1 MTLARVYRCGVH
13 PTSRGWHAFASTPAG
28 VIVLAGAPLLA
39 TQMAHRK
46 LSLALIA
53 VASLIAFLAIF
64 SLWANRL
71 VLNTDN
77 WTDTSSEL
85 LANDDIRGQI
95 SIFLVDQLYE
105 NVDVK
110 GPIEDALP
118 PRAKPLAGPAAGA
131 LQDVAVRAAN
141 EILDRPRPQQLW
153 EQANRRA
160 HTRFMNVVE
169 GGGDVVST
177 EGGNVTLDLKSLL
190 GQTADRV
197 GVGARAEAKIPP
209 DAAQITI
216 MKSDNLAFAQ
226 DLVRVLKA
234 SAIALV
240 VLMLILYSAGIYLAR
255 DWRRR
260 ALRSAGFGLLLAGGA
275 ALVVR
280 KLAGDAVV
288 GSLVSTESVRP
299 AAEAAWSIST
309 SLLVEA
315 ASAALLYGIVA
326 IGAAWLAGPT
336 SLATSSRRTLA
347 PYLREPRI
355 AWGALAVVVLIL
367 LAWGPT
373 PALRRPLTAI
383 LLAGLLAL
391 GLEALRRQTA
401 REFPHV
407 SREESMA
414 RMRDRV
420 AGVGRWMRGPA
431 HASNGHG
438 NGALASE
445 RLEQL
450 ERLGRL
456 RDSGVL
462 SASEFE
468 HEKTALMEPS
478 GERVVL

>member
-1 MTLARVYRCGVH
+1 
-13 PTSRGWHAFASTPAG
+13 
-28 VIVLAGAPLLA
+28 
-39 TQMAHRK
+39 MAHRK

-53 VASLIAFLAIF
+53 VASLMAFLAIF

-85 LANDDIRGQI
+85 LANDDIRGQV

-110 GPIEDALP
+110 GPIEEALP

-131 LQDVAVRAAN
+131 LQDVAVRVAN
-141 EILDRPRPQQLW
+141 ELLQRPRPQALW

-234 SAIALV
+234 SAIVLV
-240 VLMLILYSAGIYLAR
+240 VLMLILYAVGIYLAR

-260 ALRSAGFGLLLAGGA
+260 ALRSAGFGLLLAGAA
-275 ALVVR
+275 ALVAR

-336 SLATSSRRTLA
+336 SLATSWRRTLA

-355 AWGALAVVVLIL
+355 AWGGLAVVVLIL

-414 RMRDRV
+414 RVRDRV
-420 AGVGRWMRGPA
+420 AGVGRWVRGPA

-438 NGALASE
+438 NGALAADD
-445 RLEQL
+445 RLQQL

-462 SASEFE
+462 SPSEFE
-468 HEKTALMEPS
+468 REKHALMRPS
-478 GERVVL
+478 GEEVVL